1 MKTKALYVGS
11 FDPVTFGHL
20 DIIRRASRMF
30 SEVVVAIGDNPS
42 KKYMFDFRE
51 RVALME
57 RAIKVM
63 GQYPGSDVRVETSPI
78 RNLTADYARLYGY
91 DIIIK
96 GARTG
101 QDFDYEKLIHEVS
114 LTQQR
119 ELETVLLFSDRRLA
133 HVSSSAAKEL
143 ARFQGLVHEY
153 VPINVKAA
161 MERKLGQRIIG
172 VTGTIGSGK
181 STFCRSLATPPSV
194 ISTNPIHHLS
204 MDDIGHELLTAD
216 TNIAKETRW
225 KLTQRFG
232 TCDRKELGKLVFGNR
247 AALDE
252 LNAIYR
258 DPMLTLLR
266 EKLLGLKGT
275 ILLEGAL
282 LTEMNW
288 LFLCNNQV
296 VIVKTPSEQEHYNRL
311 SARGLNERQIE
322 NRLQSQYSFD
332 EKYMNVGNA
341 ICADGFGKC
350 VVHDTEKADDTAK
363 NFVLG
368 SE

>member
-1 MKTKALYVGS
+1 
-11 FDPVTFGHL
+11 
-20 DIIRRASRMF
+20 MF
-30 SEVVVAIGDNPS
+30 SEVVVAIDDNPS

-57 RAIKVM
+57 RTIKVM
-63 GQYPGSDVRVETSPI
+63 GQYPGCDVRVETSPI

-143 ARFQGLVHEY
+143 ARFQGLVHTY
-153 VPINVKAA
+153 VPIHVKAA
-161 MERKLGQRIIG
+161 MEKKLGQRIIG

-181 STFCRSLATPPSV
+181 STFCRSLATPPNV
-194 ISTNPIHHLS
+194 ISTNPIHHVN
-204 MDDIGHELLTAD
+204 MDDIGHELLTSD
-216 TNIAKETRW
+216 IHIAKETRRR
-225 KLTQRFG
+225 LVERFG
-232 TCDRKELGKLVFGNR
+232 TSDRKELGKLVFGNR
-247 AALDE
+247 AALDD
-252 LNAIYR
+252 LNEIFR

-296 VIVKTPSEQEHYNRL
+296 VIVLTPSEKEHRRRL
-311 SARGLNERQIE
+311 LDRGLNEEQIDA
-322 NRLQSQYSFD
+322 RLKSQYTY
-332 EKYMNVGNA
+332 EQKLMNIGNS
-341 ICADGFGKC
+341 ICQDGFGKC
-350 VVHDTEKADDTAK
+350 VVHDTERVTP
-363 NFVLG
+363 LG
-368 SE
+368 KFPLEALESYKYVVEGTD